1 MAEYAKK
8 KTKMEIIEEDK
19 NYILNK
25 HFPILT
31 KERFDYLNDEGQRNA
46 IIKLRQYEV
55 LKLQKVFYLIYITL
69 FFVSAVSAFIF
80 LLCKIL

>member
-1 MAEYAKK
+1 MAEYTKK
-8 KTKMEIIEEDK
+8 QTKIEIIEEDK

-25 HFPILT
+25 PFPILT
-31 KERFDYLNDEGQRNA
+31 KERFDYLTDEEQRKT
-46 IIKLRQYEV
+46 ILKLRQYEV